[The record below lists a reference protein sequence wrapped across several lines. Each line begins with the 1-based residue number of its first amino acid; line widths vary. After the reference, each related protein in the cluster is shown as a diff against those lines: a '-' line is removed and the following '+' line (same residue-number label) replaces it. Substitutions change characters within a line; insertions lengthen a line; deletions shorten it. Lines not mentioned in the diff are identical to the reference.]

1 MKSILKKLAIC
12 CLLTPFSLSTLA
24 TTEVISEF
32 EQAIKHAIVNNPGV
46 QASFHA
52 YRAAGHEL
60 RSAKGGYLPRVDLSS
75 EFGETTR
82 ETPTFPEDSYLED
95 NTRLTLT
102 QMLFD
107 GFATWHRSGEL
118 SHAQRAAYYEL
129 MRTAEEVALEAAQAY
144 HDVVRYQALVV
155 LAELNLEE
163 HMKIYQHVEQRADA
177 GVSRGVDLEQAN
189 ARLALADFNLLQD
202 VTNLHDVVTRF
213 QRVVTAMPSQ
223 KLMPPSVTFDN
234 IPGTRDEALG
244 QAYDTSPLLQKALA
258 TLAAANSA
266 AKARKSRYFP
276 KLDLRLRAEQGH
288 DIDGLFGRHD
298 ERAAELVLTYN
309 LYNGGSDRAAR
320 KQFTSRR
327 DEAFDLRVKACH
339 DVRQNLL
346 VAYNDIDSVTRKLV
360 FLLRNEQSI
369 EKARIAYRKQ
379 FDIGQRTLLDLLD
392 SENEYFDVSRS
403 VVSSEQDLA
412 IARLRTLATMGLLTR
427 SIGADSTLPGSKFK
441 YENAGCPMDSGLA
454 LASYYNRKEPS
465 LLDNLRAAKQDTYR
479 IDVRFAFDSDNID
492 ASYDKD
498 LKDTAQ
504 YLTENPT
511 IRAQIHGHT
520 DSVGT
525 ENYNQ
530 GLSLRRASAVR
541 HTLIK
546 TYGIKADRL
555 EAIGHGESEPLAE
568 NSTRVGRAQNRR
580 VELRPLKN

>member
-1 MKSILKKLAIC
+1 MKSILKKLVLG
-12 CLLTPFSLSTLA
+12 CLLTPFSLSVFA
-24 TTEVISEF
+24 TDVISEF
-32 EQAIKHAIVNNPGV
+32 EQAIKHAVVNNPGV

-60 RSAKGGYLPRVDLSS
+60 RSAKGGYLPRVDLSA
-75 EFGETTR
+75 EYGETTL
-82 ETPTFPEDSYLED
+82 ETPTFPEDSFYQD
-95 NTRLTLT
+95 QVRLTLT

-107 GFATWHRSGEL
+107 GFAVRHRSGEL

-163 HMKIYQHVEQRADA
+163 HMKIYKHVEQRADA

-213 QRVVTAMPSQ
+213 QRVVTAMPSSR
-223 KLMPPSVTFDN
+223 LTPPALTFDN
-234 IPGTRDEALG
+234 IPGTRDEALS
-244 QAYDTSPLLQKALA
+244 QAYDTSPLLQKSLA

-288 DIDGLFGRHD
+288 DLDGVLGRHD

-320 KQFTSRR
+320 KQFTQRR

-346 VAYNDIDSVTRKLV
+346 IAYNDIDSVTRKLV

-369 EKARIAYRKQ
+369 EKARGAYRKQ

-412 IARLRTLATMGLLTR
+412 IAKLRTLATMGLLAR
-427 SIGADSTLPGSKFK
+427 SIGVDGSLPGSKFK
-441 YENAGCPMDSGLA
+441 YENAGCPVDSGLA
-454 LASYYNRKEPS
+454 LASYYNRKAS

-479 IDVRFAFDSDNID
+479 IDVRFAFDSDKID

-504 YLTENPT
+504 YLTENPS

-520 DSVGT
+520 DSVGSLK
-525 ENYNQ
+525 YNQ
-530 GLSLRRASAVR
+530 GLSQRRASAVR
-541 HTLIK
+541 HSLIN
-546 TYGIKADRL
+546 TYGIKGDRL
-555 EAIGHGESEPLAE
+555 EAVGHGETEPLAE

>member
-1 MKSILKKLAIC
+1 MKNLLSKLVIC
-12 CLLTPFSLSTLA
+12 CFLTSFSLYVSA
-24 TTEVISEF
+24 AQVISEF
-32 EQAIKHAIVNNPGV
+32 EQAITHAVINNPGV
-46 QASFHA
+46 QASLHA
-52 YRAAGHEL
+52 YKAAGHEL

-82 ETPTFPEDSYLED
+82 ETPIFPEDSYLED

-129 MRTAEEVALEAAQAY
+129 LRTAEEVALEAAQAY

-163 HMKIYQHVEQRADA
+163 HMKIYTHVEQRADA

-213 QRVVTAMPSQ
+213 QRVVTAMPAT
-223 KLMPPSVTFDN
+223 KLVPPALTFDG
-234 IPGTRDEALG
+234 IPGTREEALS

-258 TLAAANSA
+258 TLAAADSA
-266 AKARKSRYFP
+266 AKAQKSRYFP

-298 ERAAELVLTYN
+298 ERAAELVFTYN

-346 VAYNDIDSVTRKLV
+346 IAYNDIDSTTRKLV

-412 IARLRTLATMGLLTR
+412 IAKLRTLNTMGLLTR
-427 SIGADSTLPGSKFK
+427 SIGMEGAIPDSKFK

-454 LASYYNRKEPS
+454 LASYYNPKES
-465 LLDNLRAAKQDTYR
+465 LLDSLRAANQDTYR
-479 IDVRFAFDSDNID
+479 IDVRFAFDSDKIE

-504 YLTENPT
+504 YLTENPS
-511 IRAQIHGHT
+511 IRAQVHGHS
-520 DSVGT
+520 DSVGS
-525 ENYNQ
+525 EEYNQ
-530 GLSLRRASAVR
+530 SLSLRRATAVR
-541 HTLIK
+541 YSLIN
-546 TYGIKADRL
+546 TYGINADRL

-580 VELRPLKN
+580 VELRPLKD

>member
-1 MKSILKKLAIC
+1 MKSQLSKLVIC
-12 CLLTPFSLSTLA
+12 CVLTSFSLYVA
-24 TTEVISEF
+24 ATEVISDF
-32 EQAIKHAIVNNPGV
+32 EQAIKHAVVNNPSV
-46 QASFHA
+46 QASLHA
-52 YRAAGHEL
+52 YKAAGHEL
-60 RSAKGGYLPRVDLSS
+60 RSAKGGYLPRVDLTS

-82 ETPTFPEDSYLED
+82 ETPIFPEDSYLED

-107 GFATWHRSGEL
+107 GFATKHRSGEL

-129 MRTAEEVALEAAQAY
+129 LRTAEEVALEAAKAY

-155 LAELNLEE
+155 LAEQNLEE
-163 HMKIYQHVEQRADA
+163 HMKIYKHVGERADA
-177 GVSRGVDLEQAN
+177 GVSRGVDLDQAN

-213 QRVVTAMPSQ
+213 QRVVTAMPAT
-223 KLMPPSVTFDN
+223 KLPQPALTFDG
-234 IPGTRDEALG
+234 IPGTRDEALS
-244 QAYDTSPLLQKALA
+244 QAYDSSPLLQKALA
-258 TLAAANSA
+258 TLAAADSA
-266 AKARKSRYFP
+266 AKSQKSRYFP

-288 DIDGLFGRHD
+288 DIDRLLGRHD
-298 ERAAELVLTYN
+298 ERAVELVLTYN

-320 KQFTSRR
+320 KQFTSLR
-327 DEAFDLRVKACH
+327 DEAFDLRVQACH

-346 VAYNDIDSVTRKLV
+346 IAYTDIDSITRKLV

-412 IARLRTLATMGLLTR
+412 IAKLKTLSTMGLLTR
-427 SIGADSTLPGSKFK
+427 SIGVGGAIPDSKFK

-454 LASYYNRKEPS
+454 LASYYNRKES
-465 LLDNLRAAKQDTYR
+465 LLDSLRAGKQETYR
-479 IDVRFAFDSDNID
+479 VDVRFAFDSDKID

-498 LKDTAQ
+498 LKDAAQ
-504 YLTENPT
+504 YLTENPS
-511 IRAQIHGHT
+511 IRAQVHGHT
-520 DSVGT
+520 DSVGS
-525 ENYNQ
+525 EEYNQ
-530 GLSLRRASAVR
+530 GLSLRRAIAVR
-541 HTLIK
+541 NSLVN

-555 EAIGHGESEPLAE
+555 EAIGFGESEPIAD
-568 NSTRVGRAQNRR
+568 NSSRVGQAQNRR
-580 VELRPLKN
+580 VELRPLKD